1 MKKKLYKQMYVIECE
16 LCNRITPVKKPS
28 IYGAL
33 NGEPAKYRTTD
44 SSGNLVWSRFDNW
57 YSYNYNTW
65 EISDETIIC
74 DKCKQTVELAKAL
87 QELDKEELDTLQM
100 EMHNK

>member
-16 LCNRITPVKKPS
+16 LCNRVTPVKKPS

-44 SSGNLVWSRFDNW
+44 SSGQRQFGLV
-57 YSYNYNTW
+57 
-65 EISDETIIC
+65 
-74 DKCKQTVELAKAL
+74 
-87 QELDKEELDTLQM
+87 
-100 EMHNK
+100 